1 MPGEETAEQIAAREA
16 AAEDAKALPGTVAEL
31 TKAVGGIVSSI
42 ESLQQN
48 MAKLQAQ
55 PLKKEDEEEEDESN
69 DEEEEEVD
77 DKTLETLPRKQFAD
91 HIIKKVSMVVE
102 KQLKTVSK
110 STADVKDEVARE
122 RVEKAVME
130 VAGKHPDFWDWSK
143 EIKEIAEASPGISAA
158 RAYKLARM
166 ENPDKAKQVDEKHK
180 AKDNEAGE
188 KKGAGAKP
196 KFGGFTPG
204 SGNTQQ
210 NSKMAKS
217 EAAEKAWEETMGSL
231 GTGEGT

>member
-1 MPGEETAEQIAAREA
+1 MAGEETAEQKAAREA
-16 AAEDAKALPGTVAEL
+16 AAKDAGALPGTVAEL

-55 PLKKEDEEEEDESN
+55 PLKKEDEEK
-69 DEEEEEVD
+69 EEEEEEEEDEID

-110 STADVKDEVARE
+110 STADVKDEVARA

-130 VAGKHPDFWDWSK
+130 VAGKHSDFWEWSK

-158 RAYKLARM
+158 RAYTLARM
-166 ENPDKAKQVDEKHK
+166 ENPEKAKQVDEKQK

-188 KKGAGAKP
+188 KKGSGAKP

>member
-1 MPGEETAEQIAAREA
+1 MAGEETEEQKVAREA
-16 AAEDAKALPGTVAEL
+16 SEKAAKELPNTVAEL

-42 ESLQQN
+42 EGLQQN

-55 PLKKEDEEEEDESN
+55 PRVSEKDEEDEDENEEEEDV
-69 DEEEEEVD
+69 DE
-77 DKTLETLPRKQFAD
+77 KTLETLPRRQFAD
-91 HIIKKVSMVVE
+91 HIVQKVSKLVE

-110 STADVKDEVARE
+110 GTAEVKDDVLRE
-122 RVEKAVME
+122 RAEKAVMA
-130 VAGKHPDFWDWSK
+130 VAEKNPDFWDWK
-143 EIKEIAEASPGISAA
+143 DEIGEIATASPGISPA

-166 ENPDKAKQVDEKHK
+166 ENPDKATKLDVKYK
-180 AKDNEAGE
+180 AKDDGKGGE
-188 KKGAGAKP
+188 KPKPVAKP

-204 SGNTQQ
+204 SGATQQ
-210 NSKMAKS
+210 NTKMAKS